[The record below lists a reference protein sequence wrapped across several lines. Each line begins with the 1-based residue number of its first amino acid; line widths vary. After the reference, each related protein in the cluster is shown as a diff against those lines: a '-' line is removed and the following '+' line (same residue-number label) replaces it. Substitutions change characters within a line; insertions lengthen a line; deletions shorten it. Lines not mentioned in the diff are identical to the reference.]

1 MARKPV
7 SVTQTRRAYLEAAVA
22 QHERQAR
29 EAAKA
34 KSFAAAVA
42 AKKAAREA
50 RSELDQLNAADAAVS
65 EMAGDTPAELLRGIL
80 VDVRRMRVSA
90 TEAGSYVAAE
100 RLIKTEA
107 EIVGRMA
114 AQVPP
119 PVQLTGDEL
128 VAAAVAELQ
137 ALPPDLRTRILEGM
151 TE

>member
-1 MARKPV
+1 VPRKPKA
-7 SVTQTRRAYLEAAVA
+7 VTQTRRAYLEEAVA

-29 EAAKA
+29 DAAKA
-34 KSFAAAVA
+34 KSYAAAVA
-42 AKKAAREA
+42 AKKAARDA
-50 RSELDQLNAADAAVS
+50 RSELDQLTAADAAVT
-65 EMAGDTPAELLRGIL
+65 EMAADPGELLRGIL

-114 AQVPP
+114 AQAQPT
-119 PVQLTGDEL
+119 VQLTGDEL
-128 VAAAVAELQ
+128 VAAAVSELA
-137 ALPPDLRTRILEGM
+137 ALPPDLRTRILEGL